1 MTATVQFFWHE
12 SAHSLI
18 ANEESPLK
26 GYSSHREMWLNCN
39 NPDIEIEIPNAIQFP
54 GGICRLKYPMI
65 QFSRFPMLRTA
76 LLTSAT
82 LIFATGAALAEGGNA
97 APPPPP
103 VIVAQTGFEGL
114 YAGVELG
121 LGLGGPINDTASV
134 DPISDFEDGS
144 AFGVFVGY
152 NWQRDNLVF
161 GGDLRYLAF
170 DGITA
175 DAGGMNIIEVDNVI
189 DLRGRLG
196 FDAGDT
202 LFYGAV
208 GYSLANA
215 TDAGGSFDM
224 DGFNYGLGVEYNLNE
239 DLFVGLDYTGR
250 EVDGTSGAANYES
263 SLDTLT
269 LRLGL
274 RF

>member
-1 MTATVQFFWHE
+1 
-12 SAHSLI
+12 
-18 ANEESPLK
+18 
-26 GYSSHREMWLNCN
+26 
-39 NPDIEIEIPNAIQFP
+39 
-54 GGICRLKYPMI
+54 
-65 QFSRFPMLRTA
+65 MLRTA
-76 LLTSAT
+76 LVTSAT
-82 LIFATGAALAEGGNA
+82 LVFATGAALAEGGNA

-114 YAGVELG
+114 YAGLEFG
-121 LGLGGPINDTASV
+121 LGLGGSINNTASP
-134 DPISDFEDGS
+134 DGIPDFEDGS

-152 NWQRDNLVF
+152 NWQRDSLVF

-170 DGITA
+170 DGMTT
-175 DAGGMNIIEVDNVI
+175 DAGGGAIIEVDNVI

-250 EVDGTSGAANYES
+250 EMDGTSGAANYES

>member
-1 MTATVQFFWHE
+1 
-12 SAHSLI
+12 
-18 ANEESPLK
+18 
-26 GYSSHREMWLNCN
+26 
-39 NPDIEIEIPNAIQFP
+39 
-54 GGICRLKYPMI
+54 
-65 QFSRFPMLRTA
+65 MLRTA

-175 DAGGMNIIEVDNVI
+175 DAGGGAFIEYDNVI

-224 DGFNYGLGVEYNLNE
+224 DGFNYGLGGE
-239 DLFVGLDYTGR
+239 
-250 EVDGTSGAANYES
+250 
-263 SLDTLT
+263 
-269 LRLGL
+269 
-274 RF
+274 